1 MNPFNYFIIF
11 NYFARPCMIPA
22 TGRSGTE
29 HDHAH
34 MPAVNTVTFH
44 VRYLIIPS
52 ILNLKY

>member
-1 MNPFNYFIIF
+1 
-11 NYFARPCMIPA
+11 MIPA